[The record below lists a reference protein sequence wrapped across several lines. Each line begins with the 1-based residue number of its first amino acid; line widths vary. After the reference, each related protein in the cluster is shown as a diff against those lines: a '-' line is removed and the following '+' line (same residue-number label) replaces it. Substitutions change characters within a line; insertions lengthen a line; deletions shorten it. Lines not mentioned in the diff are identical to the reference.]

1 MSPRLRSTGLC
12 ALLCAFAL
20 SAHLAFAQSQ
30 WKEIPVGYN
39 MPKSVM
45 AAASPS
51 VMAAAMA
58 APPPKAA
65 SRLSYS
71 GEGRDRNRPWEI
83 EFHGGGFFSTDSGA
97 GNTFALPTG
106 TPFTT
111 LNGTPSVFVSSYM
124 FGDGATLANLV
135 SAAGVG
141 GGPIVPLDPLLRQA
155 LGTRSNGPSIGFR
168 LSRDIGTYLNT
179 ELNFDWSFT
188 PVEIRDNRLLQ
199 LEATRASF
207 GTFFPISTPE
217 GAISDVRRSVGQ
229 QLFYTGVVNVYLKP
243 GGKVLPYLSFG
254 AGAVSDVGPLPHAGI
269 FGQYEISGP
278 DPHRETDLV
287 NLEAGSKHSTHFVGI
302 LGFGM
307 KYFAT
312 PSWGLRLDLR
322 DHVTRNYID
331 TILSAHPIIAPL
343 TPVGVTSFFTTP
355 TLQFSTDP
363 SKGASSL
370 SGETNRVRTFK
381 GDGINNQIN
390 MSVGVFYRF

>member
-65 SRLSYS
+65 SRLRYS
-71 GEGRDRNRPWEI
+71 GEGRDRNHPWEI

-243 GGKVLPYLSFG
+243 NGKVLPYLSFG
-254 AGAVSDVGPLPHAGI
+254 AGGVSDVGPLPHAGI
-269 FGQYEISGP
+269 FGEYSFMGP
-278 DPHRETDLV
+278 KGPHQETDIV
-287 NLEAGSKHSTHFVGI
+287 DLEAGSKSHTHFVGI
-302 LGFGM
+302 L
-307 KYFAT
+307 
-312 PSWGLRLDLR
+312 
-322 DHVTRNYID
+322 
-331 TILSAHPIIAPL
+331 
-343 TPVGVTSFFTTP
+343 
-355 TLQFSTDP
+355 
-363 SKGASSL
+363 
-370 SGETNRVRTFK
+370 
-381 GDGINNQIN
+381 
-390 MSVGVFYRF
+390 

>member
-65 SRLSYS
+65 SRLRYS

-111 LNGTPSVFVSSYM
+111 VNGTPSLFVSSYM
-124 FGDGATLANLV
+124 FGDGASLANAV
-135 SAAGVG
+135 IAAGGFG
-141 GGPIVPLDPLLRQA
+141 GNIVPLDPRQA
-155 LGTRSNGPSIGFR
+155 WGTRSNGPSIGFR
-168 LSRDIGTYLNT
+168 LSRDIGAYLNT
-179 ELNFDWSFT
+179 ELNFDWSFS

-207 GTFFPISTPE
+207 GTFFPIPTPE

-243 GGKVLPYLSFG
+243 TGKVLPYLSFG
-254 AGAVSDVGPLPHAGI
+254 AGGVSDVGPLPHAGI
-269 FGQYEISGP
+269 FGQYAFVP
-278 DPHRETDLV
+278 THQETDVV
-287 NLEAGSKHSTHFVGI
+287 NLEAGSKHSTHFVGV
-302 LGFGM
+302 LGFGL

-312 PSWGLRLDLR
+312 PQWGLRLDVR
-322 DHVTRNYID
+322 DHVTRNYVD
-331 TILSAHPIIAPL
+331 TILSAHPIVATL
-343 TPVGVTSFFTTP
+343 TPGDAISFATTP
-355 TLQFSTDP
+355 DIQFSNDP
-363 SKGASSL
+363 SQGASSL
-370 SGETNRVRTFK
+370 SGEINRVRTFK

-390 MSVGVFYRF
+390 LSVGVFYRF